1 MMDQLVAM
9 ISIPPTGDQTTAKYT
24 LCSFVISLNAQSV
37 GIV

>member
-9 ISIPPTGDQTTAKYT
+9 ISITPTGDQTTAKCT